1 MLESSLEL
9 FEIVRLS
16 SFDDTHLIFHIRISF
31 LIQLALAVY
40 YLLFSFQSTTENLL
54 DFLSIYSDLHHFREC
69 QNIRFG
75 GLKRTRTSLSLYS
88 YKVRALSVSIL
99 ILVNWWAQE
108 DSNLRPHASQACALT
123 T

>member
-69 QNIRFG
+69 QNILFG
-75 GLKRTRTSLSLYS
+75 GLKRTRTSDLTLIR
-88 YKVRALSVSIL
+88 RAL
-99 ILVNWWAQE
+99 
-108 DSNLRPHASQACALT
+108 
-123 T
+123 

>member
-1 MLESSLEL
+1 M
-9 FEIVRLS
+9 IPI
-16 SFDDTHLIFHIRISF
+16 LIFHIRISF

-69 QNIRFG
+69 QNILFG
-75 GLKRTRTSLSLYS
+75 GLKRTRTSLCLYS

-99 ILVNWWAQE
+99 IFGNLVGSRGLE
-108 DSNLRPHASQACALT
+108 PPTSRLSGVRSNHLSYEPIVGL
-123 T
+123 

>member
-40 YLLFSFQSTTENLL
+40 YLLFSFQST
-54 DFLSIYSDLHHFREC
+54 IY
-69 QNIRFG
+69 I
-75 GLKRTRTSLSLYS
+75 
-88 YKVRALSVSIL
+88 
-99 ILVNWWAQE
+99 
-108 DSNLRPHASQACALT
+108 
-123 T
+123 